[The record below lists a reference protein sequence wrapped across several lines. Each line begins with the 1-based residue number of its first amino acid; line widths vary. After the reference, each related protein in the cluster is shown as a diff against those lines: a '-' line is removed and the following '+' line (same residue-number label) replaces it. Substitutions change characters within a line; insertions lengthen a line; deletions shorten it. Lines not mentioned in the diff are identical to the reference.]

1 MDAISLNDE
10 VCLTKSP
17 RKSSAS
23 STRSCPITERCRQE
37 LEDYDI
43 EFDVRPPSGTN
54 HQQPGKH
61 LSIDT
66 RFSELSLENSS
77 LVAESERDQSRLP
90 KSLST
95 SRNRIRHSR
104 VQIPKGN
111 FYITSPFKQGPE
123 KDVKGPVLVRFW

>member
-23 STRSCPITERCRQE
+23 STRSCPVSERCRQE

-54 HQQPGKH
+54 HQV
-61 LSIDT
+61 T
-66 RFSELSLENSS
+66 Y
-77 LVAESERDQSRLP
+77 
-90 KSLST
+90 
-95 SRNRIRHSR
+95 
-104 VQIPKGN
+104 
-111 FYITSPFKQGPE
+111 FYDWK
-123 KDVKGPVLVRFW
+123 